1 MRISDWSSDVCSSDL
16 NMPISENVA
25 ARVVGWVKRD
35 AGYIDNIPGTLTF
48 PTSGIVFD
56 NSEFVEDDYNDVDT
70 YGARAALKIDLDDT
84 WTVTPQII
92 GQYQK
97 SSGFFA
103 QETGLGELQIQQFN
117 PERSDRKSVV

>member
-84 WTVTPQII
+84 WTVTPQIM

-97 SSGFFA
+97 SSGFFDK
-103 QETGLGELQIQQFN
+103 ETGRSE
-117 PERSDRKSVV
+117 ERRVGKECVST